1 MLSVRP
7 QSMARNNDL
16 IMSVTRSGLLQRCGL
31 HHISTLC
38 NGMYTHSLR
47 YAQSLHRRI
56 WWFST
61 RRSLGDWGG
70 KKLAKKKANWR
81 HDHAHRKTDYST
93 IRGVVATADFFTRFD
108 TAPSLIV
115 IQSQRLIF
123 SLLSLWTGWNT
134 ESVSR
139 NKTNTGI
146 MSTLQTERAARSFDA
161 QLSNVCDLVKI
172 GLGHEPAERQ
182 TALLSNTHTASDG

>member
-1 MLSVRP
+1 MIFYKTKS
-7 QSMARNNDL
+7 
-16 IMSVTRSGLLQRCGL
+16 
-31 HHISTLC
+31 
-38 NGMYTHSLR
+38 
-47 YAQSLHRRI
+47 RR
-56 WWFST
+56 
-61 RRSLGDWGG
+61 LGG

-172 GLGHEPAERQ
+172 GSWTWASREADCVTLQYSYRLWRVNLA
-182 TALLSNTHTASDG
+182 TFYNNTTWRVTKESDCSIYHLRPTNFFFLRDESKRLRNRLN